1 MGTALELRFPW
12 GRYHATPWGRNVNE
26 AAMEWPPSPWRL
38 LRALYATWRAR
49 APHLSEAN
57 IYNLLS
63 QLAEPPTFHLPEFVE
78 AHTRHYMPDIGRGHD
93 LAFDA
98 FAVFEPGAAI
108 VVTWTVDLEPDAR
121 SALDELAPL
130 LPYLGRAESVCEAR
144 LLPHGE
150 HHSVGLQSGPVSATD
165 PVATDVPDAPL
176 VRVLVPELP
185 LNLDALTAQTAAV
198 RAARRVDPPGARWQP
213 YARRVPVTP
222 VRAVHHPVRS
232 SPTAVRWAI
241 DGPALPAR
249 WAAVGVTDIL
259 RRACLAR
266 YGRRFDGAPSPT
278 LAGKDAAGM
287 PLEGHRHA
295 HYFALDLDGDHL
307 LDHLVVWAPGG
318 LDEGAVQAIA
328 TLDRLVG
335 YAHVPDFRPVRL
347 GLEAVGDIGDVAP
360 ELVGPA
366 RVWRSSTPFAPAR
379 HPKRRTPW
387 DQHLASQVAEEFA
400 WRDHPFPT
408 GIQPIEGDWLSFRR
422 YRPTTDHLQDARRA
436 TGLEITFPE
445 AVAGPIA
452 IGALSH
458 FGLGLF
464 IPVR

>member
-1 MGTALELRFPW
+1 MGTSLELVFPW

-26 AAMEWPPSPWRL
+26 AAIEWPPSPWRL
-38 LRALYATWRAR
+38 LRALYATWRTR
-49 APHLSEAN
+49 APHLPEATM
-57 IYNLLS
+57 YSLFA
-63 QLAEPPTFHLPEFVE
+63 QLAEPPIFHLPEFGE
-78 AHTRHYMPDIGRGHD
+78 AHTRHYVPDIGRGHD

-108 VVTWTVDLEPDAR
+108 AVTWPVDLDPDAR
-121 SALDELAPL
+121 AALDELAPL

-144 LLPHGE
+144 LLTHGE
-150 HHSVGLQSGPVSATD
+150 QHLGGLLSRPASAAD
-165 PVATDVPDAPL
+165 PETPDAPL

-185 LNLDALTAQTAAV
+185 LNLDALTARTTDV
-198 RAARRVDPPGARWQP
+198 RAARRVDPPGARWQA
-213 YARRVPVTP
+213 YGRRAPATP
-222 VRAVHHPVRS
+222 VRVVHRAVHR

-241 DGPALPAR
+241 AAPALPAR

-266 YGRRFDGAPSPT
+266 YGRRFDGAQSPT
-278 LAGKDAAGM
+278 LAGKDATGVPLAG
-287 PLEGHRHA
+287 HHHA
-295 HYFALDLDGDHL
+295 HYFALDLDGDQL

-328 TLDRLVG
+328 SLDRLVG
-335 YAHVPDFRPVRL
+335 YAHVPDFRPARL
-347 GLEAVGDIGDVAP
+347 GLEAVGDIVDIAP

-366 RVWRSSTPFAPAR
+366 RVWRSVTPFAPAR

-387 DQHLASQVAEEFA
+387 DQHLASQVAEELA
-400 WRDHPFPT
+400 WRDQPPPA
-408 GIQPIEGDWLSFRR
+408 GIRPIRGEWLSFRR
-422 YRPTTDHLQDARRA
+422 YRPTTDHMQDARRA
-436 TGLEITFPE
+436 TGLEITFSE
-445 AVAGPIA
+445 TVAGPIA

-464 IPVR
+464 VPVW